1 MIVTSV
7 NTPMS
12 RDDVLKTFAPLL
24 HTLGQGP
31 AQVATRAEA
40 AEQAKAREIVER
52 AASYTVESIIKSLA
66 DVQVNLGG
74 AIDGLADQLEREAS
88 KLGELRRAIGSES
101 QRLDDL
107 RNTRVAAEA
116 LEILNQDHK
125 KKAQVLDDKAA
136 SERQDLEDRIG
147 KQRDAWARE
156 AADRDAA
163 QADADAAQAKERKAK
178 EEQHTYEAQRLGK
191 LSADEFAEKQRL
203 QQRALA
209 EAGATKDKD
218 WGERE
223 KLLSAAAAEIDA
235 LRAVVDAAPKQ
246 LEEESKKARERA
258 IGRITG
264 EAKHEAELLEKESAA
279 NIEVY
284 ELKIKA
290 LEDRITRQI
299 SQLAD
304 LQKQLGTAL
313 EQGQNLAHKA
323 IEGTSGGKK

>member
-1 MIVTSV
+1 VTSV

-24 HTLGQGP
+24 QSFGQGP
-31 AQVATRAEA
+31 AQVATKAEA
-40 AEQAKAREIVER
+40 AEQAKAREIVDR

-74 AIDGLADQLEREAS
+74 AIDGLADQLEHEAS
-88 KLGELRRAIGSES
+88 KLGELRHAIASES
-101 QRLDDL
+101 RRLHDL

-125 KKAQVLDDKAA
+125 KKVQTLDDKAA
-136 SERQDLEDRIG
+136 SERQDLEDKIG
-147 KQRDAWARE
+147 KQRDAWAKRAGRARPE
-156 AADRDAA
+156 PGRRGG
-163 QADADAAQAKERKAK
+163 ERRPRSGAAK
-178 EEQHTYEAQRLGK
+178 EEQYTYEFERQRK
-191 LSADEFAEKQRL
+191 LNADEFAEKKRL
-203 QQRALA
+203 QERQLG
-209 EAGATKDKD
+209 EAGAAKDKN

-223 KLLSAAAAEIDA
+223 KVLAAAASEIEA
-235 LRAVVDAAPKQ
+235 LRAKVEAAPKQ
-246 LEEESKKARERA
+246 VEEESKKAREKA
-258 IGRITG
+258 IARITA
-264 EAKHEAELLEKESAA
+264 ESKHEADLLEKESAA
-279 NIEVY
+279 NIEVF

-290 LEDRITRQI
+290 LEERITRQVA
-299 SQLAD
+299 QLVD

>member
-1 MIVTSV
+1 MTIV

-24 HTLGQGP
+24 HSFGHGP
-31 AQVATRAEA
+31 APVATRAEA
-40 AEQAKAREIVER
+40 AEQAKTREIVGR

-74 AIDGLADQLEREAS
+74 AIDGLADQLEQEAQ
-88 KLGELRRAIGSES
+88 KLGELRHALGAETR
-101 QRLDDL
+101 RLDDL

-125 KKAQVLDDKAA
+125 KKVQTLEDKAA
-136 SERQDLEDRIG
+136 GERQDLEDKIT

-156 AADRDAA
+156 QAERAAAAAEAEAA
-163 QADADAAQAKERKAK
+163 QTKDRKGK
-178 EEQHTYEAQRLGK
+178 EEQYGYEIDRQRK
-191 LSADEFAEKQRL
+191 LSADEFAEKKRL
-203 QQRALA
+203 LERQLA
-209 EAGATKDKD
+209 ESGAAKDKN

-223 KLLSAAAAEIDA
+223 KLLAGAAKEIER
-235 LRAVVDAAPKQ
+235 LRGVVEAAPKT

-279 NIEVY
+279 NIEVF

-290 LEDRITRQI
+290 LEERIGRQLT
-299 SQLAD
+299 QLAD
-304 LQKQLGTAL
+304 LHKQLTTAL